1 MNLEIKFDREKA
13 LSFRYCLQINLY
25 NPVKQEKRW

>member
-1 MNLEIKFDREKA
+1 MNLGIKIDRQKA
-13 LSFRYCLQINLY
+13 QSFRYCLQINLY

>member
-1 MNLEIKFDREKA
+1 MNLEIKIEREKA
-13 LSFRYCLQINLY
+13 LSFLSCLQINLY